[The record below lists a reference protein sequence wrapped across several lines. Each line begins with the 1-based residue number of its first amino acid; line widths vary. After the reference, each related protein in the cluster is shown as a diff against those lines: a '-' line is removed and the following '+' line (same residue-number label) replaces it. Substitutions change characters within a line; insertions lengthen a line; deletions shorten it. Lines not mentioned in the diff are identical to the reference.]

1 LADDK
6 IKESET
12 KVRCTKC
19 REVFTVFPEP
29 PPELAPPVVS
39 SAPVVETEK
48 DQLGDDFFS
57 MGDESPATPQVPF
70 STGDDATSSSDDW
83 NQDAESTFFA
93 EDTASSDLDAID
105 FDNFEPPTFS
115 APAEISSKFEFND
128 DSAFSFEDSS
138 LDIAVE
144 QQDISAQTKDQFMPT
159 ESDTDFEDDF
169 SLELPSTSKEEELSL
184 SSKNA
189 SDSDFTFSE
198 EDSPS
203 NFSWGETN
211 ITADEPVAQDDSQE
225 KHSTANNT
233 GFDFGSFSFD
243 QETPFVAD
251 EKPQEETV
259 DNQATS
265 NSSLEISL
273 DHDNAAE
280 SIPTSYTERSSAP
293 LTLSTETKDRER
305 MSPSAKPLRPRTRSR
320 QSKSGSNR
328 MVVKIIVVALLSL
341 GLAFGIMNREQLL
354 KEYKNLVTRF
364 IEKQVPIDTSGQIGL
379 AKLSGG
385 YVLNSQEGDLFVI
398 RGEAINEFKGLR
410 SSVLVKGII
419 YGENNVIVQS
429 QSAYCGNA
437 VPDEKLKKLRFKEI
451 RDAMN
456 NELGENLANLNI
468 AAGKAV
474 PCMIVFNQVPKN
486 IKEFTIEVIDS
497 KSGSK

>member
-1 LADDK
+1 
-6 IKESET
+6 
-12 KVRCTKC
+12 
-19 REVFTVFPEP
+19 
-29 PPELAPPVVS
+29 
-39 SAPVVETEK
+39 
-48 DQLGDDFFS
+48 
-57 MGDESPATPQVPF
+57 
-70 STGDDATSSSDDW
+70 
-83 NQDAESTFFA
+83 
-93 EDTASSDLDAID
+93 
-105 FDNFEPPTFS
+105 
-115 APAEISSKFEFND
+115 
-128 DSAFSFEDSS
+128 
-138 LDIAVE
+138 
-144 QQDISAQTKDQFMPT
+144 
-159 ESDTDFEDDF
+159 
-169 SLELPSTSKEEELSL
+169 
-184 SSKNA
+184 
-189 SDSDFTFSE
+189 
-198 EDSPS
+198 
-203 NFSWGETN
+203 
-211 ITADEPVAQDDSQE
+211 
-225 KHSTANNT
+225 
-233 GFDFGSFSFD
+233 
-243 QETPFVAD
+243 
-251 EKPQEETV
+251 
-259 DNQATS
+259 
-265 NSSLEISL
+265 
-273 DHDNAAE
+273 
-280 SIPTSYTERSSAP
+280 
-293 LTLSTETKDRER
+293 